1 MTDRIHAWL
10 DGELPFEALAP
21 EERDRARHLEH
32 ALDLV
37 AESSAFRSPD
47 LAAGVMARLADAPTP
62 IRPLFARLRSA
73 FAPGVLVL
81 RPAAALA
88 AACLVAGFGLGLW
101 TASRAGGP
109 AVDVAGPVAAGAPA
123 VFVRFDLKV
132 EDARTVHLAGSFSE
146 WEPAY
151 EMTPA
156 ADGHWTVTVPLA
168 PGVHDY
174 VFVVDGER
182 QVLDPAAPRIADGFG
197 TFNNRIALLASA
209 T

>member
-1 MTDRIHAWL
+1 MSDRIHAWL
-10 DGELPFEALAP
+10 DGELGFEALSP
-21 EERDRARHLEH
+21 DEQTRARRLQT
-32 ALDLV
+32 ALDL
-37 AESSAFRSPD
+37 ASDASAVRSPG
-47 LAAGVMARLADAPTP
+47 LAHTVMARLADAPAP
-62 IRPLFARLRSA
+62 KRPLLARLRVS
-73 FAPGVLVL
+73 FAPGAILL

-88 AACLVAGFGLGLW
+88 AACLVVGFGLGLW
-101 TASRAGGP
+101 TASRAADP
-109 AVDVAGPVAAGAPA
+109 AAGVAVPVATAEPT

-146 WEPAY
+146 WQPSY
-151 EMTPA
+151 EMSPA
-156 ADGHWTVTVPLA
+156 AEGHWTVTVPLA